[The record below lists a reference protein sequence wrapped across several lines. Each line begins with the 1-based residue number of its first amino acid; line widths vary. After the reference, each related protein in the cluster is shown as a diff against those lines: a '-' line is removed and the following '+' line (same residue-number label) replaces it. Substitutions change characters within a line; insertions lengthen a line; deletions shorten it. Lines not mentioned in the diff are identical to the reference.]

1 LEVLRLPYEILNGI
15 DMKAGTGKKSQT
27 VPYIMAIE
35 ENNL

>member
-1 LEVLRLPYEILNGI
+1 LEILRLPYEIFKGN

-35 ENNL
+35 EKNL